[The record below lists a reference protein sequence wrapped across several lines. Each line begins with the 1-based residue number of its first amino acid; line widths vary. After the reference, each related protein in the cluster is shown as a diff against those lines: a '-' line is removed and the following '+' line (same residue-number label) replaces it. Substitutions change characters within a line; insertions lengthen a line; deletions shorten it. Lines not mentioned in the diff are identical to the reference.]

1 MLNGDYNDSIALF
14 LIRTVTGIL
23 FFFQGY
29 DKIFNIKI
37 KNVVA
42 TFNDPLNK
50 FRIPLAILKPLITIS
65 SVIELLCGLLL
76 IIGLFRNPA
85 LMFLALNM
93 IFVAFSFS
101 FIKPMWDMKFYF
113 PRMIFLIILL
123 FCLPGNDIFS
133 LDWILKIGQF
143 YP

>member
-1 MLNGDYNDSIALF
+1 MLNGDYNDTIALF

-29 DKIFNIKI
+29 DKVFNIKI
-37 KNVVA
+37 NNVVA

-50 FRIPLAILKPLITIS
+50 FQIPKFILKPLISIS
-65 SVIELLCGLLL
+65 SLIELLCGLLL

-93 IFVAFSFS
+93 IFVALSFS
-101 FIKPMWDMKFYF
+101 IIKPMWDLKFYF
-113 PRMIFLIILL
+113 PRMIFLILLL
-123 FCLPGNDIFS
+123 FCLPGNDFFS
-133 LDWILKIGQF
+133 LDWFFKIGQF
-143 YP
+143 YS